1 MARSIK
7 WDTSDIRDIRA
18 RVGPYELRVRAEARG
33 TVWVAYI
40 QSDTLDYRS
49 EHTSKDAA
57 KQRIAK
63 YLRMELG
70 TQKPKDPSVPKL

>member
-1 MARSIK
+1 MARSIR
-7 WDTSDIRDIRA
+7 WNTDDVRDLTA
-18 RVGPYELRVRAEARG
+18 LLSTPDGPISLRVRAEQHG

-40 QSDTLDYRS
+40 KSKDINYRS

-63 YLRMELG
+63 YLRTELNV
-70 TQKPKDPSVPKL
+70 KPKTP